1 MRENFNNLEK
11 GMKESLNDFELPFDS
26 KHWEGLEMRLEG
38 KSASSLS
45 TMAAAVV
52 TALILMSGITYVLVT
67 AAINDST
74 QGISEG
80 IEDRSN
86 FSLNALDYN
95 DMSGEIPLV
104 LLDDNDVSVD
114 ESHPFI
120 EGADKDV
127 NNSNKDN
134 LIAEVQ
140 SVVQENKTLPK
151 TVSVIEKHSV
161 EVKNQLEEESTEKI
175 EKNEAP
181 INTAPFIISSA
192 VEICAGEKIEFKT
205 ENISEAARFLW
216 NFGNADF
223 STETNPVRTFNE
235 PGEYNVTLILS
246 KSTEKIESKIIVLP
260 KPEAKF
266 AWNERSKG
274 QVKFSNLSEKA
285 DASYWQIDDEF
296 TSTDINP
303 TFEYSK
309 AGKKLVTL
317 KVENEFGCS
326 DSSFRYIKLD
336 EPVEVSAPSAIA
348 QAENFLPSLSDPNYG
363 QLMFTIHNMK
373 GQLIYESEEGKPWK
387 GTMPDGTYAAPD
399 SEFAWLVLVKNNSGK
414 EIYSDSGKVKILP

>member
-26 KHWEGLEMRLEG
+26 KHWEELEMRLEG

-74 QGISEG
+74 QGISKG

-140 SVVQENKTLPK
+140 SIVQENKTLPK

-161 EVKNQLEEESTEKI
+161 EVKNQLEQQ
-175 EKNEAP
+175 
-181 INTAPFIISSA
+181 
-192 VEICAGEKIEFKT
+192 
-205 ENISEAARFLW
+205 L
-216 NFGNADF
+216 
-223 STETNPVRTFNE
+223 
-235 PGEYNVTLILS
+235 L
-246 KSTEKIESKIIVLP
+246 
-260 KPEAKF
+260 
-266 AWNERSKG
+266 
-274 QVKFSNLSEKA
+274 
-285 DASYWQIDDEF
+285 
-296 TSTDINP
+296 
-303 TFEYSK
+303 
-309 AGKKLVTL
+309 KKL
-317 KVENEFGCS
+317 K
-326 DSSFRYIKLD
+326 K
-336 EPVEVSAPSAIA
+336 
-348 QAENFLPSLSDPNYG
+348 
-363 QLMFTIHNMK
+363 MK
-373 GQLIYESEEGKPWK
+373 HQ
-387 GTMPDGTYAAPD
+387 
-399 SEFAWLVLVKNNSGK
+399 
-414 EIYSDSGKVKILP
+414 